1 MRGQGDA
8 LSAVQRHLGPTLT
21 GFPLLTKFGHYA
33 TVVEIEPDVRAMAI
47 TTDGVGSKTLIASA
61 MDRYDTIGFDCVAMN
76 VNDIL
81 CVGARPYLMVDYLG
95 VHTLDA
101 GRTDEILR
109 GLGAAAK
116 EARVAIPGGEL
127 AQLPEVIGSD
137 GKVPG
142 DETAF
147 DLVGTCVGFMH
158 PKELVLGQDVQ
169 PGDVILGLHASGIH
183 SNGLT
188 LARRVLL
195 REKGFALDHHVDEL
209 GCTVGEELLRPTKI
223 YVEAIDLLWN
233 EGIATRG
240 LVHVTGDGFA
250 NLNRLEA
257 SVGYR
262 LSALPETPPIFRLI
276 QEVGKIDDVEMFR
289 VFNMGVGM
297 VAIVAPDD
305 AERTTHL
312 LERTGVGVTELGEV
326 TEKPGISIEP
336 VNLVGE
342 MVDGESSFAKR

>member
-1 MRGQGDA
+1 M
-8 LSAVQRHLGPTLT
+8 QRHLGPTLT

-47 TTDGVGSKTLIASA
+47 TTDGVGSKTLVASA
-61 MDRYDTIGFDCVAMN
+61 MDRYDTIGFDCIAMN

-81 CVGARPYLMVDYLG
+81 CVGARPYLLVDYLG
-95 VHTLDA
+95 VHTLDPR
-101 GRTDEILR
+101 RTDEILQ

-116 EARVAIPGGEL
+116 EARIGIPGGEL

-137 GKVPG
+137 GEVPG
-142 DETAF
+142 DPTAF
-147 DLVGTCVGFMH
+147 DLVGTCVGFLH

-169 PGDVILGLHASGIH
+169 VGDVILGLQASGIH

-195 REKGFALDHHVDEL
+195 KERGFALDEHVEEL
-209 GCTVGEELLRPTKI
+209 GCTVGEELLRPTRI

-233 EGIATRG
+233 EGVATRG

-257 SVGYR
+257 DVGYR
-262 LSALPETPPIFRLI
+262 LEELPETPPIFRLI
-276 QEVGKIDDVEMFR
+276 QEVGAIDDVEMFR

-297 VAIVAPDD
+297 VAIVAPDE
-305 AERTTHL
+305 AARATTL
-312 LERTGVGVTELGEV
+312 LERVGVSVTRLGEV
-326 TEKPGISIEP
+326 VKEPGITIEP

-342 MVDGESSFAKR
+342 MIDGESSFAKR